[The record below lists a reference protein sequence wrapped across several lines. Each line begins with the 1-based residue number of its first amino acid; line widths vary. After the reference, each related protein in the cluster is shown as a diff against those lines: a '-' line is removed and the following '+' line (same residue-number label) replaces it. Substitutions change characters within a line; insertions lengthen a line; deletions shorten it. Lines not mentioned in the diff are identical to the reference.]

1 MSTAVAG
8 EIADNNRF
16 DVARLAAY
24 LRYKIP
30 GFGEAIEVK
39 QFQGGQS
46 NPTYLIR
53 TTVGRYVMRKK
64 PAGELL
70 ASAHRIDREY
80 RIMAA
85 LHGVI
90 PVPRMLHLCL
100 DETVIGQAFYL
111 MDHVEGQ
118 IAADARLIDIEPGER
133 RALSLN
139 LVEVLAQLHKADFK
153 ALDLEDYGRATGYLP
168 RQLSRWSQQY
178 AAARI
183 EPNDHMDRVISW
195 LQDNLPQSDEC
206 AIIHGDYRSYN
217 VILAPGTTEV
227 LAVLDWE
234 LSTIGHPLADLA
246 YFCLP
251 YYLPADDL
259 RGLRGERPES
269 LGLPSEDEIKAVYCR
284 ATGRSDLPD
293 WRYMIV
299 FSLFRSAAIRAGV
312 LKRAHD
318 GTASDSRA
326 LEMGQRYRGAA
337 ARAWEL
343 VQTGT

>member
-1 MSTAVAG
+1 MRISDWSSDVCSSDLMSTAVAG

-100 DETVIGQAFYL
+100 DATVIGQAFYL

-118 IAADARLIDIEPGER
+118 IAEI
-133 RALSLN
+133 
-139 LVEVLAQLHKADFK
+139 
-153 ALDLEDYGRATGYLP
+153 GRAQVCNP
-168 RQLSRWSQQY
+168 
-178 AAARI
+178 
-183 EPNDHMDRVISW
+183 V
-195 LQDNLPQSDEC
+195 
-206 AIIHGDYRSYN
+206 
-217 VILAPGTTEV
+217 
-227 LAVLDWE
+227 
-234 LSTIGHPLADLA
+234 
-246 YFCLP
+246 
-251 YYLPADDL
+251 
-259 RGLRGERPES
+259 
-269 LGLPSEDEIKAVYCR
+269 
-284 ATGRSDLPD
+284 
-293 WRYMIV
+293 
-299 FSLFRSAAIRAGV
+299 
-312 LKRAHD
+312 
-318 GTASDSRA
+318 
-326 LEMGQRYRGAA
+326 
-337 ARAWEL
+337 
-343 VQTGT
+343 